1 MSGFN
6 PLAGLEKW
14 HWKVAGILIA
24 IGLISVVVGIV
35 TAIVW
40 AVNNI

>member
-14 HWKVAGILIA
+14 HWKVAGVLMA
-24 IGLISVVVGIV
+24 IGLISIVVGIV
-35 TAIVW
+35 IIIMWLLAT
-40 AVNNI
+40 